1 MMIYTVHITY
11 SKDVASDV
19 EHFEMSNNHGYGKG
33 MCAQT
38 KPLPPVPPPKKA
50 R

>member
-1 MMIYTVHITY
+1 MMIYTVHISN
-11 SKDVASDV
+11 SKDGASNV
-19 EHFEMSNNHGYGKG
+19 EHFEMSNNYGYDEG

-38 KPLPPVPPPKKA
+38 KPLPPVPSPKKA